1 MPIPKIIHYCWL
13 SNQAKSDVI
22 QHCMSSWKKYAPDYT
37 FVEWNSQTFDVQS
50 TAFTAYWYRKKV
62 WSFVSDYVR
71 LYALYTQGGF
81 YLDSDTELIKPLDEL
96 LKYEA
101 VLALEQ
107 PTEDPPASIEAA
119 CMGSRP
125 KHPFFKKAM
134 QRLEQ
139 DRTKKKRKYQFIPD
153 ALAEELKK
161 FGIRRLIPQTFQ
173 DIKIFPYT
181 YFSPLLYPEKAAILK
196 HKPKHVSKLDYILT
210 HRTCFIKSET
220 YAMHWK
226 ERSWFRKN
234 RIKHFLKTVRV
245 YLRKFT
251 IYRVLERPVKILL
264 QKQQKLRSKYSK
276 IS

>member
-13 SNQAKSDVI
+13 SNQTKSDVV
-22 QHCMSSWKKYAPDYT
+22 QHCMASWKKYASDYT

-50 TAFTAYWYRKKV
+50 TPFTAYWHKKKV
-62 WSFVSDYVR
+62 WAFVSDYVR

-96 LKYEA
+96 LKNEV
-101 VLALEQ
+101 VLALER
-107 PTEDPPASIEAA
+107 PIEDPPASIEAA

-139 DRTKKKRKYQFIPD
+139 DRTKKEHKYQLIPS
-153 ALAEELKK
+153 ALTEELKK
-161 FGIRRLIPQTFQ
+161 LGLQHIVPQAFQ
-173 DIKIFPYT
+173 DINIFPHT

-210 HRTCFIKSET
+210 HRKNFIKGET
-220 YAMHWK
+220 YAMHWT
-226 ERSWFRKN
+226 EGAWIRKN
-234 RIKHFLKTVRV
+234 RLKHFLKAVRV
-245 YLRKFT
+245 YLRKFA
-251 IYRVLERPVKILL
+251 IYRVLEKPIKILL
-264 QKQQKLRSKYSK
+264 QKKQKSLSR
-276 IS
+276 IQ